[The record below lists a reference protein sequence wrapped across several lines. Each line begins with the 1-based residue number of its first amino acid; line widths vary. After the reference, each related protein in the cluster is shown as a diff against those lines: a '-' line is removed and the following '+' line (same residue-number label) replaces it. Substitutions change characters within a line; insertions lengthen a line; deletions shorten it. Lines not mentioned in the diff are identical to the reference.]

1 MASLDGF
8 PYFGNRSFSSCLTLS
23 RPGYPSAG
31 PMPSSK
37 EPLEHLEPLQ
47 CEEKKQATLFYSD
60 LRRRN
65 VGKRREG

>member
-8 PYFGNRSFSSCLTLS
+8 PYFGNRSISNCPTLS
-23 RPGYPSAG
+23 RPGYPSAS
-31 PMPSSK
+31 PIPSS
-37 EPLEHLEPLQ
+37 EGLLEHLEPLQ